1 MQNNK
6 RGQVTI
12 FVIIGV
18 ILLLAVI
25 IFVSIKEEEAKK
37 EIAPGIKVSAE
48 EIPTQF
54 SPIKPFVDSCINK
67 IGTEALIKI
76 GEHGGYINPAEF
88 NIQAKED
95 PTAGN
100 AVRFSSGSDL
110 VIPYWFYLSSDNK
123 CSGTCAFSYGRPP
136 LYRSEDQAKSIEAQL
151 DKYVD
156 SNLNNC
162 LNNFEAFK
170 EQGFIIDSIG
180 KIKTT
185 TTVAE
190 NDVVFLVDYPI
201 QIKQGEANAK
211 ISSFYVAVPL
221 DLKKIYEIA
230 TLLTNLETEY
240 KYLEKDTLDLIT
252 GFSSVDGDKLPPTS
266 NSEFKFGSTR
276 SWIKSSVREQLQDI
290 LASYMQLLQVYGSRN
305 YEYRSFAGNELK
317 ESLYNEGMIVPGNDA
332 FSDVDIFFN
341 YLQWWPIYFD
351 LNCDGE
357 NCVGESASSSFLSF
371 MGIQRYNFFYDLSFP
386 VLVNIYSPSSLK
398 DRGYNFRFFLESNIR
413 NNKALDYAFKP
424 LESAVAS
431 ERSMLCDMDKW
442 NSGEITIEVKD
453 SQGTLLDDVQIGYT
467 CAGESCFIGTT
478 SEGTLKTKFPI
489 CINGIV
495 SYLKEDYLGYSG
507 QFSTKLGV
515 KNSLS
520 AALDTFKY
528 KKFEIKK
535 KKIVKSAGW
544 TLIDSAVDLDA
555 NEQALLTLTR
565 KGTVNEEEYQAIAE
579 LNEGAYNP
587 EELKLVPGEYAI
599 DIQLILNEMTVI
611 PEDERCEDTG
621 WGDEECYTIPQ
632 VDFENFPNG
641 GLKLNYTFTA
651 ADLEKDT
658 ITFYAVSPDIAGI
671 PESGRVIE
679 DLEQMNKV
687 EEYSNMYEEQLNP
700 R

>member
-1 MQNNK
+1 MQTNK
-6 RGQVTI
+6 RGQITI

-18 ILLLAVI
+18 IILFAAI
-25 IFVSIKEEEAKK
+25 IFVSVKEEAAKK
-37 EIAPGIKVSAE
+37 EIVPGVRVSSE
-48 EIPTQF
+48 EVPTQF
-54 SPIKPFVDSCINK
+54 SPIKPFADSCINK

-76 GEHGGYINPAEF
+76 GEHGGYISPEEF
-88 NIQAKED
+88 NMRANAD

-123 CSGTCAFSYGRPP
+123 CTGTCAFSYGRPP

-151 DKYVD
+151 DKYID
-156 SNLNNC
+156 SNLNSC
-162 LNNFEAFK
+162 LNNFEVFR

-190 NDVVFLVDYPI
+190 NDVVFFVDYPL
-201 QIKQGEANAK
+201 QIKKGEAEAK

-240 KYLEKDTLDLIT
+240 KYLEKDALDLIT
-252 GFSSVDGDKLPPTS
+252 GFSSVDGSDLPPMS
-266 NSEFKFGSTR
+266 ASEFKFGSTK
-276 SWIKSSVREQLQDI
+276 SWKKSSVKEQLQDM
-290 LASYMQLLQVYGSRN
+290 LAAYMQLLQVYGSRN
-305 YEYRSFAGNELK
+305 YDYRSFAGNELK
-317 ESLYNEGMIVPGNDA
+317 ESLYNEGMLVPGNDA

-341 YLQWWPIYFD
+341 YLQWWPVYFD

-357 NCVGESASSSFLSF
+357 NCRGESASSSFLSF
-371 MGIQRYNFFYDLSFP
+371 MGIQRYNFLYDLSFP

-398 DRGYNFRFFLESNIR
+398 DKGYNFRFFLESNIR
-413 NNKALDYAFKP
+413 NNKAMDYNFEP
-424 LESAVAS
+424 LKSAVAS

-442 NSGEITIEVKD
+442 NSGEVTIEVKD
-453 SQGTLLDDVQIGYT
+453 SQGTPLDDVQIGYT

-478 SEGTLKTKFPI
+478 KEGILKTKFPI
-489 CINGIV
+489 CVGGII
-495 SYLKEDYLGYSG
+495 SYLKEDYLSYSD
-507 QFSTKLGV
+507 QFSTALGV
-515 KNSLS
+515 ESSLS
-520 AALDTFKY
+520 ANLDAFKY

-535 KKIVKSAGW
+535 KKVVKSAGW
-544 TLIDSAVDLDA
+544 TLIDSAVDLDS

-565 KGTVNEEEYQAIAE
+565 KGKVNEEEYQAIAE
-579 LNEGAYNP
+579 LSEGAYNP

-599 DIQLILNEMTVI
+599 DIQLILNEMIVI
-611 PEDERCEDTG
+611 PEDTRKTG
-621 WGDEECYTIPQ
+621 SWPNEEEYTIPRTE
-632 VDFENFPNG
+632 FETFPNG
-641 GLKLNYTFTA
+641 GLKLNYTFTS
-651 ADLEKDT
+651 ADLEKDI

-687 EEYSNMYEEQLNP
+687 EEYSNIYREQLKP